1 MQKESKTCRRTF
13 SRFIRSSSASLPPAV
28 FDELKKIFKT
38 TVIEAY
44 GMTEATHQMTSNP
57 MPPEKQKAGFVGKP
71 AGPEVCIMDA
81 QGNKL
86 DSGVMEKYV
95 SRR

>member
-1 MQKESKTCRRTF
+1 MHQAILMRAKKNPKLAEELSL
-13 SRFIRSSSASLPPAV
+13 RFIRSSSASLPPAV

-57 MPPEKQKAGFVGKP
+57 LPPEKTESWLCWQTSWP
-71 AGPEVCIMDA
+71 
-81 QGNKL
+81 
-86 DSGVMEKYV
+86 
-95 SRR
+95 